1 MDWATE
7 RSLPIREY
15 LEFED
20 QPANK
25 TENTIKDLIQKNI
38 KNDKLRLNKKY
49 KEGKLIHKK
58 RERNKARWGEKL

>member
-1 MDWATE
+1 
-7 RSLPIREY
+7 

-58 RERNKARWGEKL
+58 RERNKAR